1 MAINIFFDGG
11 KKVNAVIH
19 GFTVKT
25 DQPIREGGENTAPAP
40 FALFLASLA
49 TCAGFYVKS
58 FCDHRNI
65 PADEITLTMNYEVD
79 QATHLIS
86 KMIIE
91 INVPQD
97 FPEKYDAAVINAAA
111 VCTVKRHLNP
121 EIQHIITVKR
131 K

>member
-1 MAINIFFDGG
+1 MIDVFFDGG

-25 DQPIREGGENTAPAP
+25 DQPIRSGGENTSPAP
-40 FALFLASLA
+40 FNLFLASLA
-49 TCAGFYVKS
+49 TCAGFYVKV
-58 FCDHRNI
+58 FCDQRNI
-65 PADEITLTMNYEVD
+65 PADNITLSMDYEVN
-79 QATHLIS
+79 QSTHLIG
-86 KMIIE
+86 KIKIE
-91 INVPQD
+91 IKVPAD

-121 EIQHIITVKR
+121 EIENIITVTR